1 MHRKL
6 MYCKNCSNCLDGK
19 CTKFTLE
26 DNSII
31 GCENTSTGDVFLKK
45 TGDIRKKIENV
56 QI

>member
-6 MYCKNCSNCLDGK
+6 MYCKNCSNYSHGK

-31 GCENTSTGDVFLKK
+31 GCENTSTGEVFLK
-45 TGDIRKKIENV
+45 TTNKKVKNIS
-56 QI
+56 